1 MHIHLIAP
9 ASAPANPEKL
19 RAGRDR
25 LEARGHQV
33 TASRAFEADGTYT
46 CGSDAVRIQELN
58 EAFQSGADV
67 LLCVR
72 GGTGCLRILPDLDY
86 AAAKAHRPIIC
97 GYSDITALQFA
108 LLTQAGVPSLSGP
121 MAAVEWGDLANVLA
135 DEFELLLQP
144 GFIQRD
150 IKLPATIEQP
160 DDNLPNGK
168 LRTLQRGGTTGTLLG
183 GNLSLVAALV
193 GTPYMPDMT
202 GAILFIEDLN
212 EPPYRIDGYLASLR
226 LSGILSSLGGL
237 VYGGFTEFDT
247 PENSYSM
254 DDVLTHYAQFV
265 DGPVVSGLA
274 YGHFPIKN
282 AIPIGLEATL
292 QAEPI
297 GAVLSM
303 SESLRT

>member
-19 RAGRDR
+19 QAGRHR

-46 CGSDAVRIQELN
+46 CGSDATRVQELN

-72 GGTGCLRILPDLDY
+72 GGTGCLRILPELDY
-86 AAAKAHRPIIC
+86 AAAKAHRPLVC

-108 LLTQAGVPSLSGP
+108 LLAQAGVPSLSGP
-121 MAAVEWGDLANVLA
+121 MAAVEWGDLADVLA
-135 DEFELLLQP
+135 DEFEQLLQP
-144 GFIQRD
+144 GYVQRD
-150 IKLPATIEQP
+150 IKLPATIEQ
-160 DDNLPNGK
+160 DGHDLPTGK
-168 LRTLQRGGTTGTLLG
+168 LYTIKRGGATGPLIG

-193 GTPYMPDMT
+193 GTPYMPDLT
-202 GAILFIEDLN
+202 RAILFLEDLN

-237 VYGGFTEFDT
+237 AYGGFTEFET

-254 DDVLTHYAQFV
+254 DEVLAHYAQFV

-282 AIPIGLEATL
+282 AIPIGIEATL

-303 SESLRT
+303 NTSLRP